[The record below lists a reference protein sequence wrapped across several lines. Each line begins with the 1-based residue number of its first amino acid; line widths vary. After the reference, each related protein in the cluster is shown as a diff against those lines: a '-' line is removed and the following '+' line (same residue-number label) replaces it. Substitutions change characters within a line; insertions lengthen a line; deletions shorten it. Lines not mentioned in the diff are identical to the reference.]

1 MQERILTFEQVLQKQ
16 DEEKEQQAIKRKE
29 DLQELQE
36 SFEERNNSII
46 SKIEELKRKETLL
59 ITLRRI
65 EPEIPESFPKN
76 YFCQLVYEDNVL
88 TGTQKFTDFDE
99 NVIEE
104 KFVLPLLFSSIVKV

>member
-1 MQERILTFEQVLQKQ
+1 MQERILTFEQVLQRQ
-16 DEEKEQQAIKRKE
+16 DEEKEQLAIKRKE

-76 YFCQLVYEDNVL
+76 YFCQLVYEGQRAD
-88 TGTQKFTDFDE
+88 GYSEIHGF
-99 NVIEE
+99 
-104 KFVLPLLFSSIVKV
+104 